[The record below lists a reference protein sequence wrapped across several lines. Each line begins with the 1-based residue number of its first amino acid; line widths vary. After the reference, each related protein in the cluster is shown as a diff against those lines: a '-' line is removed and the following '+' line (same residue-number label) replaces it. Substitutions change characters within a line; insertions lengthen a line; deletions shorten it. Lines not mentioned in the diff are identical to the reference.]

1 MEEKRVGKKHILIM
15 GSRKAGKTQMTDSL
29 IREIRQH
36 GKKVYGFQ
44 TQIMVHREDGFHEI
58 FMYPAGQVDSSHMA
72 EDNHVADCNTKE
84 RTINL
89 KVFDGLGTDLIR
101 SARPDGILVMDELG
115 FMEAR
120 AEAFCAAV
128 LSKLRGDGHILAAVR
143 TSIDTPFLRQVLAT
157 EERQAVPGAAPTFL
171 PRPRLPLGTK
181 PAQGCAGEGS
191 E

>member
-72 EDNHVADCNTKE
+72 EDNHVGDCNTKE

-115 FMEAR
+115 FMEADSDN
-120 AEAFCAAV
+120 FTKAV
-128 LSKLRGDGHILAAVR
+128 LEALDGDIPVLASVKKVKMHVDFLDKVLGHPDVQVYELTEDNYDRVYEKVL
-143 TSIDTPFLRQVLAT
+143 PQVL
-157 EERQAVPGAAPTFL
+157 GWC
-171 PRPRLPLGTK
+171 
-181 PAQGCAGEGS
+181 AQES
-191 E
+191 